1 MSGLEVVGGVAA
13 VIGILDAAV
22 KIYDSARKDLKLSET
37 FQTVRRRLPIILD
50 TLQTCQ
56 QHLEPIEDSLLC
68 DVREA
73 LKEIVEACDDKAA
86 QLRRL
91 FEKVIPEDSD
101 GWKQRYQKF
110 ARGVG
115 KGHKVEELT
124 LSITEE
130 VQLLVNHHAVK
141 SATPAQESDLDQ
153 IVEEMKSIQSSAAG
167 GAGVGMHFNS
177 DGGPQTNNINQGSGQ
192 QINNNAPVTTPLWL
206 CRCYELR

>member
-1 MSGLEVVGGVAA
+1 MSGLEVVGGVAT

-56 QHLEPIEDSLLC
+56 QHLEPIEDSLPC

-91 FEKVIPEDSD
+91 FEKVIPGDSD
-101 GWKQRYQKF
+101 R
-110 ARGVG
+110 
-115 KGHKVEELT
+115 
-124 LSITEE
+124 
-130 VQLLVNHHAVK
+130 
-141 SATPAQESDLDQ
+141 
-153 IVEEMKSIQSSAAG
+153 
-167 GAGVGMHFNS
+167 
-177 DGGPQTNNINQGSGQ
+177 
-192 QINNNAPVTTPLWL
+192 
-206 CRCYELR
+206 